1 MAGMESTML
10 NALINLLDDPN
21 EEVFLSVEKELL
33 KQDVEIVPAL
43 EKAWESSIDEMAQT
57 RIENI
62 IHHLQFKHIKVE
74 LGNWIDEGAEDLLY
88 GAYLVAKY
96 QFPSLEYSWV
106 ENQINEI
113 RKDIW
118 FELNDQLTSL
128 EKVKVVNHIM
138 YDVCKFSRNNINIMA
153 AENNFINE
161 VLLSKKGNPVALSV
175 IYSVVCQRLGLP
187 VYGVN
192 LPKNFILAYL
202 DIGEAKSVSLAQGE
216 VMFYINPINKGAVLG
231 RKEIEFFLKQQ
242 KIQPQTNY
250 FLPIRSN
257 EEIVKRMLN
266 NLLFAYESSNE
277 VLKVKEISELMALF
291 SNFY

>member
-1 MAGMESTML
+1 MEPEKL
-10 NALINLLDDPN
+10 NALITLLDDPN
-21 EEVFLSVEKELL
+21 EEVFSTVEHELL
-33 KQDVEIVPAL
+33 KQQVDIVPAL
-43 EKAWESSIDEMAQT
+43 EKAWEASIDEVAQT

-62 IHHLQFKHIKVE
+62 IHHLQFKYVKTE
-74 LGNWIDEGAEDLLY
+74 LSNWIDAGAEDLLL
-88 GAYLVAKY
+88 GAYFVAKY
-96 QFPSLEYSWV
+96 QFPTLDYSWV
-106 ENQINEI
+106 EAQINEI

-118 FELNDQLTSL
+118 FELNEQLTSL

-138 YDVCKFSRNNINIMA
+138 YDVYKYSRNNINIMA

-161 VLLSKKGNPVALSV
+161 VIISKKGNPVSLSV

-202 DIGEAKSVSLAQGE
+202 DTGEAKAVSLTQGE

-266 NLLFAYESSNE
+266 NLLFAYESANE
-277 VLKVKEISELMALF
+277 VVKVKEISELMALF

>member
-1 MAGMESTML
+1 
-10 NALINLLDDPN
+10 
-21 EEVFLSVEKELL
+21 
-33 KQDVEIVPAL
+33 
-43 EKAWESSIDEMAQT
+43 
-57 RIENI
+57 
-62 IHHLQFKHIKVE
+62 
-74 LGNWIDEGAEDLLY
+74 
-88 GAYLVAKY
+88 
-96 QFPSLEYSWV
+96 
-106 ENQINEI
+106 
-113 RKDIW
+113 
-118 FELNDQLTSL
+118 
-128 EKVKVVNHIM
+128 
-138 YDVCKFSRNNINIMA
+138 MA

>member
-1 MAGMESTML
+1 MESTML

-21 EEVFLSVEKELL
+21 EEVFQSVEKELL
-33 KQDVEIVPAL
+33 KQNIEIVAAL
-43 EKAWESSIDEMAQT
+43 EKAWESSMDEMAQT

-96 QFPSLEYSWV
+96 QFPSLEYAWV
-106 ENQINEI
+106 ESQINEI

>member
-1 MAGMESTML
+1 MELSML

-21 EEVFLSVEKELL
+21 EEVYLSVEKELL
-33 KQDVEIVPAL
+33 KQNVEIVAAL
-43 EKAWESSIDEMAQT
+43 EKAWEASMDEMAQT

-62 IHHLQFKHIKVE
+62 IHHLQYKHIKVE
-74 LGNWIDEGAEDLLY
+74 LSNWIDEGAEDLLY

-96 QFPSLEYSWV
+96 QFPSLEYTWV

>member
-33 KQDVEIVPAL
+33 KQDVEIVAAL
-43 EKAWESSIDEMAQT
+43 EKAWESSMDEMAQT

>member
-96 QFPSLEYSWV
+96 QFPSLEYAWV

>member
-33 KQDVEIVPAL
+33 KQDVEIVAAL
-43 EKAWESSIDEMAQT
+43 EKAWESSMDEMAQT

-96 QFPSLEYSWV
+96 QFPSLEYAWV